1 MDNKPKVL
9 LVATLDSKEIETRF
23 IRERLEENGLE
34 VYLLDASIRRTVA
47 GGADIT
53 PDQIAAAVGTTMP
66 EIRAL
71 NHEGK
76 CMALMIQGA
85 IKRAHELDEQVGFS
99 GIIAAGGSGGT
110 TLGAAIMRTFP
121 FGLPKVLISTMASG
135 MTKPFVGTKD
145 IMMLNSIC
153 DVAGLNTVTRR
164 VFENGAL
171 ALAGMAKGYRPLE
184 VSGKPVVTMTT
195 LSVTDACCNRV
206 RAALEQAGSEVMVFH
221 SQGTG
226 GPAMDETVRE
236 QDVSLVIDLSLIE
249 VGDYLAHGL
258 YDGGPDR
265 CKAALEKGVPVIF
278 VPGNIDFLVDGPVEG
293 AKLRFPGRRYHIHNA
308 SVTAVRAD
316 ANDFKHV
323 AEHMAGLIR
332 EARGPVAFFVPLLGF
347 SSHDSEQGHLHDPS
361 LPPVFAEH
369 LQKVMPEEVPVVVLP
384 YHINDPQFADALI
397 EQAWVF
403 LGGAVPSTSHIG
415 GKPRAND

>member
-1 MDNKPKVL
+1 MEEKRNVL
-9 LVATLDSKEIETRF
+9 LIATLDSKEIETAF
-23 IRERLEENGLE
+23 IKERLEENGLE
-34 VYLLDASIRRTVA
+34 VYLLDASIRRTIEA
-47 GGADIT
+47 GAHIT
-53 PDQIAAAVGTTMP
+53 PDQIATAVGTTMP

-85 IKRAHELDEQVGFS
+85 IKRAHELDEQIGFS

-110 TLGAAIMRTFP
+110 TLGAAIMRTFS

-145 IMMLNSIC
+145 IVMLNSIC

-164 VFENGAL
+164 VFENGVL
-171 ALAGMAKGYRPLE
+171 ALAGMAKGYHPLE
-184 VSGKPVVTMTT
+184 SSGKPVVAMTT
-195 LSVTDACCNRV
+195 LSTTDRCCNRV
-206 RAALEQAGSEVMVFH
+206 RAALEQAGAEVMVFH

-226 GPAMDETVRE
+226 GQAMDETVRE

-249 VGDYLAHGL
+249 VGDYLAQGL

-265 CKAALEKGVPVIF
+265 CKAALEKGVPTIF

-293 AKLRFPGRRYHIHNA
+293 ARLRFPGRRYHIHNA

-316 ANDFKHV
+316 ANDFRRL
-323 AEHMAGLIR
+323 AEHMAGLIK
-332 EARGPVAFFVPLLGF
+332 EAKGPVAFFVPLLGF

-369 LQKVMPEEVPVVVLP
+369 LQKVMPEGVPVVVLP
-384 YHINDPQFADALI
+384 CHINDEQFADALI
-397 EQAWVF
+397 EQARRF
-403 LGGAVPSTSHIG
+403 QCGAAAPAS
-415 GKPRAND
+415 

>member
-1 MDNKPKVL
+1 MDEKRNVL
-9 LVATLDSKEIETRF
+9 LIATLDSKQIETGF

-34 VYLLDASIRRTVA
+34 VYLLDASIRRTIE
-47 GGADIT
+47 GGAHIT

-66 EIRAL
+66 EVRAL

-76 CMALMIQGA
+76 CMAIMIQGA
-85 IKRAHELDEQVGFS
+85 IKCAHELDDQVGFS

-110 TLGAAIMRTFP
+110 TLGAAVMRTFP

-145 IMMLNSIC
+145 IVMLNSIC

-164 VFENGAL
+164 VFENGVL
-171 ALAGMAKGYRPLE
+171 ALAGMAKGYKP
-184 VSGKPVVTMTT
+184 VTASGKPVVTMTT
-195 LSVTDACCNRV
+195 LSTTDPCCNRV
-206 RAALEQAGSEVMVFH
+206 RAALEAAGSEVMVFH

-226 GPAMDETVRE
+226 GQAMDETVRE

-249 VGDYLAHGL
+249 VGDYLAQGL

-265 CKAALEKGVPVIF
+265 CKAALEKGVPTIF

-293 AKLRFPGRRYHIHNA
+293 ARLRFPGRRYHIHNA

-316 ANDFKHV
+316 ANDYKRV
-323 AEHMAGLIR
+323 AEHMAGLITR
-332 EARGPVAFFVPLLGF
+332 GQGPGGLLRAAARLLRARQRAGPPARPVAAAGLRRASAEGDAGGRAGRGPA
-347 SSHDSEQGHLHDPS
+347 
-361 LPPVFAEH
+361 LPHQRRAVRRCAH
-369 LQKVMPEEVPVVVLP
+369 RAGAAVPV
-384 YHINDPQFADALI
+384 
-397 EQAWVF
+397 
-403 LGGAVPSTSHIG
+403 GGRAVDVS
-415 GKPRAND
+415 

>member
-1 MDNKPKVL
+1 MDGKPKVL
-9 LVATLDSKEIETRF
+9 LVATLDSKEIETRY

-34 VYLLDASIRRTVA
+34 VYLLDASIRRTIE

>member
-1 MDNKPKVL
+1 MDGKRRVL
-9 LVATLDSKEIETRF
+9 LIATLDSKKVETAF
-23 IRERLEENGLE
+23 IRERLEENDLE
-34 VYLLDASIRRTVA
+34 VYLLDASIRRTVE
-47 GGADIT
+47 GGASIT
-53 PDQIAAAVGTTMP
+53 PDQIATTAGTTMP
-66 EIRAL
+66 DIRAL

-85 IKRAHELDEQVGFS
+85 IACAHELDREVGFS

-121 FGLPKVLISTMASG
+121 FGMPKVLISTMASG

-145 IMMLNSIC
+145 IVMLNSIC

-164 VFENGAL
+164 VFENGVL
-171 ALAGMAKGYRPLE
+171 ALAGMVKGYKPLQT
-184 VSGKPVVTMTT
+184 SGRPVVAMTT
-195 LSVTDACCNRV
+195 LSTTDSCCNRV
-206 RAALEQAGSEVMVFH
+206 RAALEAAGAEVMVFH

-226 GPAMDETVRE
+226 GQAMDETVRE

-249 VGDYLAHGL
+249 VGDFLAQGL

-265 CKAALEKGVPVIF
+265 CKAALEKGVPTIF
-278 VPGNIDFLVDGPVEG
+278 VPGNIDFLVDGPIEG
-293 AKLRFPGRRYHIHNA
+293 ARARFPGRMYHIHNA

-316 ANDFKHV
+316 AGDFKRV
-323 AEHMAGLIR
+323 AEHMAGLIK
-332 EARGPVAFFVPLLGF
+332 EAKGPVAFFVPLLGF

-369 LQKVMPEEVPVVVLP
+369 LKKVIPDGVPVSVLP
-384 YHINDPQFADALI
+384 YHINDEQFADALI
-397 EQAWVF
+397 EQAGVF
-403 LGGAVPSTSHIG
+403 QEMAAPS
-415 GKPRAND
+415 A

>member
-1 MDNKPKVL
+1 MDEKPRVL
-9 LVATLDSKEIETRF
+9 LIATLDSKEIETGF

-34 VYLLDASIRRTVA
+34 VYLLDASIRRTIE
-47 GGADIT
+47 GGAHIT

-145 IMMLNSIC
+145 IVMLNSIC

-164 VFENGAL
+164 VFENGVL
-171 ALAGMAKGYRPLE
+171 ALAGMAKGYRP
-184 VSGKPVVTMTT
+184 VKGSGKPVVAMTT
-195 LSVTDACCNRV
+195 LSTTDRCCNRV

-249 VGDYLAHGL
+249 VGDYLAQGL

-265 CKAALEKGVPVIF
+265 CKAALDKGVPTIF

-293 AKLRFPGRRYHIHNA
+293 SRVRFPGRRYHIHNA
-308 SVTAVRAD
+308 SVTAVRANAD
-316 ANDFKHV
+316 DFKRL
-323 AEHMAGLIR
+323 AEHMAGLIA

-369 LQKVMPEEVPVVVLP
+369 LQKVMPEGVPVIVLP
-384 YHINDPQFADALI
+384 YHINDPEFADTLI
-397 EQAWVF
+397 GQAAVF
-403 LGGAVPSTSHIG
+403 QGAG
-415 GKPRAND
+415 ARAGS

>member
-1 MDNKPKVL
+1 MDGKRNVL
-9 LVATLDSKEIETRF
+9 LVATLDSKEIETAF
-23 IRERLEENGLE
+23 IKERLEENGLE
-34 VYLLDASIRRTVA
+34 VYLLDASIRRTIE
-47 GGADIT
+47 ADAHVT
-53 PDQIAAAVGTTMP
+53 PDQIAAAAGTTMP

-85 IKRAHELDEQVGFS
+85 IKCAHELDDEVGFS

-110 TLGAAIMRTFP
+110 TLGAAVMRTFP

-145 IMMLNSIC
+145 IVMLNSIC

-171 ALAGMAKGYRPLE
+171 ALAGMVKGYRS
-184 VSGKPVVTMTT
+184 VQTSGKPVVAMTT
-195 LSVTDACCNRV
+195 LSTTDKCCNRV

-226 GPAMDETVRE
+226 GQAMDEIVRE

-249 VGDYLAHGL
+249 VGDYLAQGL

-265 CKAALEKGVPVIF
+265 CKAALEKGVPTIF
-278 VPGNIDFLVDGPVEG
+278 IPGNIDFLVDGPIEG
-293 AKLRFPGRRYHIHNA
+293 ARARFPGRMYHIHNA

-316 ANDFKHV
+316 ADDFKRL
-323 AEHMAGLIR
+323 AEHMAGLI
-332 EARGPVAFFVPLLGF
+332 EQAKGPVAFFVPLLGF

-369 LQKVMPEEVPVVVLP
+369 LQKVMPDGVPVVVLP
-384 YHINDPQFADALI
+384 YHINDEQFADALI
-397 EQAWVF
+397 EQAGLF
-403 LGGAVPSTSHIG
+403 QGAVSP
-415 GKPRAND
+415 

>member
-1 MDNKPKVL
+1 MHSKRNVL
-9 LVATLDSKEIETRF
+9 LIATLDSKEVETRF
-23 IRERLEENGLE
+23 IREHLEQEGLE
-34 VYLLDASIRRTVA
+34 VYLLDASIRRTVEA
-47 GGADIT
+47 GAHIT

-66 EIRAL
+66 DIRAL

-85 IKRAHELDEQVGFS
+85 IVRARELDDQVGFS

-145 IMMLNSIC
+145 IVMLNSIC
-153 DVAGLNTVTRR
+153 DVAGINTVTRR
-164 VFENGAL
+164 VFENGVR
-171 ALAGMAKGYRPLE
+171 ALAGMAKAYA
-184 VSGKPVVTMTT
+184 PVVSSGRPVAAMTT
-195 LSVTDACCNRV
+195 LSTTDPCCNRV

-249 VGDYLAHGL
+249 VGDFLAQGL

-265 CKAALEKGVPVIF
+265 CKASLDKGVPTIF

-293 AKLRFPGRRYHIHNA
+293 SRVRFPGRRYHIHNA

-316 ANDFKHV
+316 ANDYKRV
-323 AEHMAGLIR
+323 AEHMAGLIK
-332 EARGPVAFFVPLLGF
+332 EAKGPVAFYVPLLGF

-369 LQKVMPEEVPVVVLP
+369 LQKVMPEGVPVVVLP
-384 YHINDPQFADALI
+384 YHINDPEFADALI
-397 EQAWVF
+397 E
-403 LGGAVPSTSHIG
+403 
-415 GKPRAND
+415 RARAFQGNA

>member
-1 MDNKPKVL
+1 MDEKRNVL
-9 LVATLDSKEIETRF
+9 LIATLDSKQIETGF
-23 IRERLEENGLE
+23 IKERLEENGLQ
-34 VYLLDASIRRTVA
+34 VYLLDASIRRTIE
-47 GGADIT
+47 GGAHIT

-66 EIRAL
+66 EVRAL

-76 CMALMIQGA
+76 CMAIMIQGA
-85 IKRAHELDEQVGFS
+85 IKCAHELDDRVGFS

-110 TLGAAIMRTFP
+110 TLGAAVMRTFP

-145 IMMLNSIC
+145 IVMLNSIC

-164 VFENGAL
+164 VFENGVL
-171 ALAGMAKGYRPLE
+171 ALACMAKGYKP
-184 VSGKPVVTMTT
+184 VTASGKPAVTMTT
-195 LSVTDACCNRV
+195 LSTTDPCCNRV
-206 RAALEQAGSEVMVFH
+206 RAALEAAGSEVMVFH

-226 GPAMDETVRE
+226 GQAMDETVRE

-249 VGDYLAHGL
+249 VGDYLAQGL

-265 CKAALEKGVPVIF
+265 CKAALEKGVPTIF

-293 AKLRFPGRRYHIHNA
+293 ARLRFPGRRYHIHNA

-316 ANDFKHV
+316 ADDYKRV

-332 EARGPVAFFVPLLGF
+332 EAKGPVAFFVPLLGF
-347 SSHDSEQGHLHDPS
+347 SAHDSEQGHLHDLT

-369 LQKVMPEEVPVVVLP
+369 LQKVMPEGVPVVVLP
-384 YHINDPQFADALI
+384 YHINDERFADALI
-397 EQAWVF
+397 EQARLFQSGV
-403 LGGAVPSTSHIG
+403 APST
-415 GKPRAND
+415 A

>member
-1 MDNKPKVL
+1 MDEKPKVL
-9 LVATLDSKEIETRF
+9 LIATLDSKEIETGF
-23 IRERLEENGLE
+23 IKERLKENGLE
-34 VYLLDASIRRTVA
+34 VYLLDASIRRTVE
-47 GGADIT
+47 GGAHIT

-76 CMALMIQGA
+76 CMALMIQGS
-85 IKRAHELDEQVGFS
+85 IQRAHELDEQVGFS

-145 IMMLNSIC
+145 IVMLNSIC

-171 ALAGMAKGYRPLE
+171 ALAGMAKGYRP
-184 VSGKPVVTMTT
+184 VKGSGKPVVAMTT
-195 LSVTDACCNRV
+195 LSTTDRCCNRV

-249 VGDYLAHGL
+249 VGDYLAQGL

-265 CKAALEKGVPVIF
+265 CKAALDKGVPTIF

-293 AKLRFPGRRYHIHNA
+293 SRVRFPGRRYHIHNA
-308 SVTAVRAD
+308 SVTAVRANAD
-316 ANDFKHV
+316 DFKRL
-323 AEHMAGLIR
+323 AEHMAGLIKD
-332 EARGPVAFFVPLLGF
+332 AKGPVAFFVPLHGF
-347 SSHDSEQGHLHDPS
+347 SSHDSPQGHLHDPS

-369 LQKVMPEEVPVVVLP
+369 LQKVIPEGVPVIVLP
-384 YHINDPQFADALI
+384 CHINDEQFADALI
-397 EQAWVF
+397 EQARAF
-403 LGGAVPSTSHIG
+403 QGAAAPATE
-415 GKPRAND
+415 

>member
-1 MDNKPKVL
+1 MDEKRNVL
-9 LVATLDSKEIETRF
+9 LIATLDSKQIETGF
-23 IRERLEENGLE
+23 IKERLEESGLQ
-34 VYLLDASIRRTVA
+34 VYLLDASIRRTIE
-47 GGADIT
+47 GGAHIT

-66 EIRAL
+66 EVRAL

-76 CMALMIQGA
+76 CMAIMIQGA
-85 IKRAHELDEQVGFS
+85 IKCAHELDDKVGFS

-110 TLGAAIMRTFP
+110 TLGAAVMRTFA

-145 IMMLNSIC
+145 IVMLNSIC

-164 VFENGAL
+164 VFENGVL
-171 ALAGMAKGYRPLE
+171 ALACMAKGYEP
-184 VSGKPVVTMTT
+184 VTASGKPAVTMTT
-195 LSVTDACCNRV
+195 LSTTDPCCNRV
-206 RAALEQAGSEVMVFH
+206 RAALEAAGSEVMVFH

-226 GPAMDETVRE
+226 GQAMDETVRE

-249 VGDYLAHGL
+249 VGDYLAQGL

-265 CKAALEKGVPVIF
+265 CKAALEKGVPTIF

-293 AKLRFPGRRYHIHNA
+293 ARLRFPGRRYHIHNA

-316 ANDFKHV
+316 ANDYRRV
-323 AEHMAGLIR
+323 AEYMAGLIR
-332 EARGPVAFFVPLLGF
+332 EAKGPVAFYVPLLGF
-347 SSHDSEQGHLHDPS
+347 SAHDSEQGHLHDLS

-369 LQKVMPEEVPVVVLP
+369 LQKVMPEGVPVVVLP
-384 YHINDPQFADALI
+384 YHINDPRFADALI
-397 EQAWVF
+397 EQARLFQSGV
-403 LGGAVPSTSHIG
+403 APSTS
-415 GKPRAND
+415 

>member
-1 MDNKPKVL
+1 MDEKRNVL
-9 LVATLDSKEIETRF
+9 LIATLDSKETETRF
-23 IRERLEENGLE
+23 IKERLEENGLR
-34 VYLLDASIRRTVA
+34 VYLLDASIRRTIEA
-47 GGADIT
+47 GAHIT
-53 PDQIAAAVGTTMP
+53 PDEIAAAAGTTMP

-85 IKRAHELDEQVGFS
+85 IKRAHELDEQVGLS
-99 GIIAAGGSGGT
+99 GIIAAGGSGGS
-110 TLGAAIMRTFP
+110 TLGAAVMRTFP

-135 MTKPFVGTKD
+135 MTKPFVGTRD
-145 IMMLNSIC
+145 IVMFNSIC

-171 ALAGMAKGYRPLE
+171 ALAGMAKVYKPVQG
-184 VSGKPVVTMTT
+184 SGKPVVTMTT
-195 LSVTDACCNRV
+195 LSVTDGCANRV
-206 RAALEQAGSEVMVFH
+206 RAALEEDGAEVMVFH

-236 QDVSLVIDLSLIE
+236 QNVSLVIDLSLIE
-249 VGDYLAHGL
+249 VGDYLAQGL

-265 CKAALEKGVPVIF
+265 CKAALEKGVPTIF
-278 VPGNIDFLVDGPVEG
+278 APGNIDFLVDGPVEG

-316 ANDFKHV
+316 ADDFKRV
-323 AEHMAGLIR
+323 AEHMAGLIK
-332 EARGPVAFFVPLLGF
+332 EAKGPVAFFVPLLGF
-347 SSHDSEQGHLHDPS
+347 SSHDSPQGHLYDPS

-369 LQKVMPEEVPVVVLP
+369 LQKVMPEGVPVVVLP
-384 YHINDPQFADALI
+384 YHINDPQFADAII
-397 EQAWVF
+397 EQARTF
-403 LGGAVPSTSHIG
+403 QEAAKSPMS
-415 GKPRAND
+415 